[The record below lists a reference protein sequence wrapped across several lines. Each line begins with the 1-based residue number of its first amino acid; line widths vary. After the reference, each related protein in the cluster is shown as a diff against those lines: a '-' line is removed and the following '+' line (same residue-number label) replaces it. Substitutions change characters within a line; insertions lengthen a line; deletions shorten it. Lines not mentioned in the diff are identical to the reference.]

1 MLPPLRLDPGQISAL
16 AERAFAFFSL
26 PDLPAPDPAVLSL
39 LQDFPWP
46 GNDLQFLRVLET
58 LVRSSP
64 GGPVTAEQTAAVL
77 RAEVASAPSCSSP
90 GPGTTLEQIT
100 NAAAL
105 QMLHQCGGNRTQ
117 AALHLGIGRTTL
129 WRILRK

>member
-1 MLPPLRLDPGQISAL
+1 MARQ
-16 AERAFAFFSL
+16 R
-26 PDLPAPDPAVLSL
+26 PAVSSGPGDIGP
-39 LQDFPWP
+39 QFPW
-46 GNDLQFLRVLET
+46 
-58 LVRSSP
+58 
-64 GGPVTAEQTAAVL
+64 GPVTAEQTAAVL
-77 RAEVASAPSCSSP
+77 WAEVASAPSCSSP

-100 NAAAL
+100 KEAAL